1 MVRPAALH
9 HDFLNLYT
17 GASLARDGQFAQL
30 HSESVQLARERAIVP
45 ETSVLV
51 PFVRP
56 DFYAALLA
64 PLSLFNY
71 HTAFV
76 VWTVTQWCILGACWW
91 WGWRRFGPDALLWGA
106 LSLPAGLGIA
116 HGQDAPVLLAI
127 AIAGY
132 SLAER
137 GEDGWAGVVWSLA
150 LMKFNLVLGLPLAML
165 ATRRWRMLGGFASGG
180 AALGLISL
188 ALGGFQDAG
197 YYLAM
202 LTDKG
207 LERLSPSKEL
217 MINVQAIAI
226 NLGAPP
232 TPFFVLAAVVVL
244 TLLVVTVHDAPL
256 WRWISGALIAG
267 MVLAPHTYGYDATV
281 LLLALWL
288 ILFESHDPRSRT
300 LAAVFATPLIPL
312 TTLAGTPWAATT
324 AIVLV
329 LLLAALAAEAR
340 GFAVLSVFRR
350 LSTKV
355 RQFN

>member
-1 MVRPAALH
+1 
-9 HDFLNLYT
+9 
-17 GASLARDGQFAQL
+17 
-30 HSESVQLARERAIVP
+30 
-45 ETSVLV
+45 
-51 PFVRP
+51 
-56 DFYAALLA
+56 
-64 PLSLFNY
+64 
-71 HTAFV
+71 
-76 VWTVTQWCILGACWW
+76 
-91 WGWRRFGPDALLWGA
+91 
-106 LSLPAGLGIA
+106 
-116 HGQDAPVLLAI
+116 
-127 AIAGY
+127 
-132 SLAER
+132 
-137 GEDGWAGVVWSLA
+137 
-150 LMKFNLVLGLPLAML
+150 
-165 ATRRWRMLGGFASGG
+165 
-180 AALGLISL
+180 
-188 ALGGFQDAG
+188 
-197 YYLAM
+197 
-202 LTDKG
+202 
-207 LERLSPSKEL
+207 